1 MADNVFTRKIG
12 PLPMWSWVAII
23 GGVVVVWALYE
34 QHKQSSAAAS
44 STSANT
50 TPPQI
55 DQFAITVPPE
65 QEPAPPATA
74 TTPTPEKEDEPA
86 SQEHSFKTNRAATLA
101 QVAKSRHWT
110 PAQLKA
116 VEKQDKLK
124 ASSKLRKGQVIKV
137 PWAR

>member
-12 PLPMWSWVAII
+12 PLPMWGWVAIV
-23 GGVVVVWALYE
+23 GTVVVVWALYE
-34 QHKQSSAAAS
+34 QKKNSAAQ
-44 STSANT
+44 STAAADV

-55 DQFAITVPPE
+55 DQFQITVPPE
-65 QEPAPPATA
+65 QEPAPPT
-74 TTPTPEKEDEPA
+74 TTPTPKKEKEDEPA
-86 SQEHSFKTNRAATLA
+86 AREHSFKTNRAATLA
-101 QVAKSRHWT
+101 QIAKSRHWT